1 MINTFVGNLGHFAV
15 IVSFVSSLVTAFAYY
30 QYIKATELEK
40 ANWRRFSRSFFYI
53 HAVASVTVAFALF
66 EIIYNHRFEY
76 FYAYSHSSK
85 ALPVHYMI
93 SSFWEGQEG
102 AFILWIFWNVM
113 LGLVLIH
120 TNKFWEGPVMIVFS
134 LVQAFLVSMILGVVI
149 GDLKIG
155 SSPFILLRDMMDAP
169 IFEMNPDFVPEDGTG
184 LNPLLQNIWMVIH
197 PPTLF
202 LGYASTLVPFAFL
215 MGGLATKK
223 YTEWVRPAL
232 PWAQFSAMIL
242 GMGIIMG
249 AYWAYVT
256 LNFGGYW
263 NWDPV
268 ENAVYVPWLIMVA
281 AIHTM
286 ITFKKSSTALK
297 SSIVLVIASFVLV
310 LYATFLVRSGVL
322 GDSSVHS
329 FTDLGLSGQL
339 LIYMLFFLF
348 VAIFLAAKNWKHIPT
363 SEKEASVYSREFWI
377 FIGATTLALMAF
389 QVILPTSIP
398 VWNALVESFGGIS
411 NLAPPADQIG
421 FYTKFQLWFAVAVA
435 LLTAVGQFFWWNKM
449 DSKAL
454 REALVTPYV
463 ISVVLSAIII
473 ITGKVFDI
481 TYIIVVLAGTF
492 TIVANA
498 TILIRLLKKSNF
510 KLAGGSLAHIGL
522 GMVLIGVMFSS
533 GYSEVISYNMSGLTY
548 SNSWEDEMNKEHVLL
563 WINKPTQ
570 IKDYTA
576 IYRGRQ
582 KKVVGVPGYVNVN
595 LIESTGNVNEA
606 IALEDIVKNGKT
618 YFKKGDT
625 LKIVLE
631 ENDYFQID
639 YYQNDELKFT
649 LNPMSQ
655 FNSSMGL
662 ISSPDSKRY
671 LTKDLYTFVSAI
683 NDFEDPEWKE
693 DETFEVSPGEQFFI
707 ADFVTQ
713 FEGAEVLKEIDGMQL
728 NDGDIAVRANLSV
741 MDYDVEKKL
750 QPVFIIRGNQVGKI
764 PAIDNEL
771 GVKVELENIL
781 PEQNKFSF
789 KVNRYQK
796 DYVVLKAILKPQ
808 INILWIGTIIMLI
821 GFTVAIY
828 RRYDEFSKMRD
839 KGLEGS

>member
-1 MINTFVGNLGHFAV
+1 MINTFIGNLGHFAL
-15 IVSFVSSLVTAFAYY
+15 ILAFVSALVTAYSYY
-30 QYIKATELEK
+30 QYTVAQELDK
-40 ANWRRFSRSFFYI
+40 ANWRRFSRVTFYV
-53 HAVASVTVAFALF
+53 HSLASVTVAFALF

-76 FYAYSHSSK
+76 FYSYSHSSK

-102 AFILWIFWNVM
+102 AFILWIVWNVV

-120 TNKFWEGPVMIVFS
+120 TNKFWEGPVMIVFA

-155 SSPFILLRDMMDAP
+155 SSPFILLRDAVSAP
-169 IFEMNPDFVPEDGTG
+169 VFQINPDFMPEDGTG

-215 MGGLATKK
+215 MGGLATKR
-223 YTEWVRPAL
+223 YSEWVRPAL

-297 SSIVLVIASFVLV
+297 SSIVLVIASFILV

-348 VAIFLAAKNWKHIPT
+348 IAVFLAAKNWKHIPT
-363 SEKEASVYSREFWI
+363 SEKEDSVYSREFWI
-377 FIGATTLALMAF
+377 FVGALTLSLMAF
-389 QVILPTSIP
+389 QVILNTSVP
-398 VWNALVESFGGIS
+398 VFNAVVESFGGIS
-411 NLAPPADQIG
+411 NMAPPADQVG
-421 FYTKFQLWFAVAVA
+421 FYSKIQIWFAVAVA
-435 LLTAVGQFFWWNKM
+435 LLTAVGQFFWWNKI
-449 DSKAL
+449 DPKAF
-454 REALVTPYV
+454 REALVIPYI
-463 ISVVLSAIII
+463 ISVIVSALIIVL
-473 ITGKVFDI
+473 GKVYDI
-481 TYIIVVLAGTF
+481 PYIILVLVSVF
-492 TIVANA
+492 TIVANS
-498 TILIRLLKKSNF
+498 TILIKLVKKSTF

-522 GMVLIGVMFSS
+522 GMMLIGIMFSS
-533 GYSEVISYNMSGLTY
+533 GYSEIISYNLSGLTY
-548 SNSWEDEMNKEHVLL
+548 SNSWEEEMNKEHVLL

-576 IYRGRQ
+576 VYRGRQ
-582 KKVVGVPGYVNVN
+582 KKVECVPGFVNVKQ
-595 LIESTGNVNEA
+595 LKSTGEINEA
-606 IALEDIVKNGKT
+606 IALEDIVARGRT
-618 YFKKGDT
+618 YFSKGDKV
-625 LKIVLE
+625 KIVLE
-631 ENDYFQID
+631 ENDYFQVD
-639 YYQNDELKFT
+639 YYKDSVFQFS

-655 FNSSMGL
+655 FNSTMGL
-662 ISSPDSKRY
+662 VSSPDSKRF
-671 LTKDLYTFVSAI
+671 LNRDLYTYVSAI
-683 NDFEDPEWKE
+683 NDYEEPEWRE
-693 DETFEVSPGEQFFI
+693 DEFYDVAPGETFFI
-707 ADFVTQ
+707 SDFVTT
-713 FEGAEVLKEIDGMQL
+713 FEGGEVLKQVDGIDL
-728 NDGDIAVRANLSV
+728 REGDVAVKAKLVV
-741 MDYDVEKKL
+741 MDYDVEKRL
-750 QPVFIIRGNQVGKI
+750 EPIFIIRDNQVGKI
-764 PAIDNEL
+764 AAIDNEL
-771 GVKVELENIL
+771 GVKVELENIK
-781 PEQNKFSF
+781 PESNTFSF

-796 DYVVLKAILKPQ
+796 DYVVLKAILMPQ
-808 INILWIGTIIMLI
+808 INILWAGTILVLI
-821 GFTVAIY
+821 GFCVAIY
-828 RRYDEFSKMRD
+828 RRYDEFKKMRD
-839 KGLEGS
+839 KGMEA

>member
-1 MINTFVGNLGHFAV
+1 MINTFIGDLGHFAV
-15 IVSFVSSLVTAFAYY
+15 ILAFVSSLVVAYAY
-30 QYIKATELEK
+30 FQYTNASELEK
-40 ANWRRFSRSFFYI
+40 SNWRRFSRIAFYI
-53 HAVASVTVAFALF
+53 HSVAGLTIAFALF

-102 AFILWIFWNVM
+102 SFILWIVWNVL

-120 TNKFWEGPVMIVFS
+120 TNKSWEGPVMVVFA

-155 SSPFILLRDMMDAP
+155 SSPFILLRDAVTAP
-169 IFEMNPDFVPEDGTG
+169 VFQINPDFVPEDGTG

-215 MGGLATKK
+215 LGGLATRR

-268 ENAVYVPWLIMVA
+268 ENAVYVPWLILVA
-281 AIHTM
+281 GIHTM

-297 SSIVLVIASFVLV
+297 SSIVLIIATFILV

-339 LIYMLFFLF
+339 LIYMLFFLL
-348 VAIFLAAKNWKHIPT
+348 VAVYFSARHWKHIPT

-377 FIGATTLALMAF
+377 FIGAITLSLMAF

-411 NLAPPADQIG
+411 NMAPPADQVG
-421 FYTKFQLWFAVAVA
+421 FYTKFQMWFAVAVA
-435 LLTAVGQFFWWNKM
+435 MLTAVGQFFWWQKM
-449 DSKAL
+449 DAKAL
-454 REALVTPYV
+454 KEALVMPYV
-463 ISVVLSAIII
+463 VAVILSAVIVVL
-473 ITGKVFDI
+473 GKVYDI
-481 TYIIVVLAGTF
+481 SYIIVVLAGTF
-492 TIVANA
+492 TIVANSI
-498 TILIRLLKKSNF
+498 ILFRLFKKSSF

-522 GMVLIGVMFSS
+522 GMVLIGTMFSS
-533 GYSEVISYNMSGLTY
+533 GYSEVISFNMTGLTY

-582 KKVVGVPGYVNVN
+582 KKVKGVPALVNVN
-595 LIESTGNVNEA
+595 LLKSTGNVNEA
-606 IALEDIVKNGKT
+606 IALEDIVVDGKT
-618 YFKKGDT
+618 YHKKGEIVT
-625 LKIVLE
+625 IVLE
-631 ENDYFQID
+631 ENDYFRID
-639 YYQNDELKFT
+639 YFKDDEFQFT

-655 FNSSMGL
+655 FNTSMGL
-662 ISSPDSKRY
+662 ISSPDSKNFID
-671 LTKDLYTFVSAI
+671 KDLYTFVSAI
-683 NDFEDPEWKE
+683 NDFDDPDWKE
-693 DETFEVSPGEQFFI
+693 DEVYEVSPGETFFI
-707 ADFVTQ
+707 SDFVTN
-713 FEGAEVLKEIDGMQL
+713 FEGGEVLSSMEGMDLKE
-728 NDGDIAVRANLSV
+728 GDVAVKAKLV
-741 MDYDVEKKL
+741 VQDYDVEKRL
-750 QPVFIIRGNQVGKI
+750 EPIFIIRGNQVGKI
-764 PAIDNEL
+764 PVVDTEL
-771 GVKVELENIL
+771 GVKVELTNIL
-781 PEQNKFSF
+781 PEENKFSF
-789 KVNRYQK
+789 TVNRYQK
-796 DYVVLKAILKPQ
+796 DYVVLKAIVKPQ
-808 INILWIGTIIMLI
+808 INILWAGTIIMLI
-821 GFTVAIY
+821 GFCVAIY

-839 KGLEGS
+839 KGLE

>member
-1 MINTFVGNLGHFAV
+1 MINTFIGNLGHFAV
-15 IVSFVSSLVTAFAYY
+15 ILAFVSSLVTAYAYY
-30 QYIKATELEK
+30 QYIRASELDK
-40 ANWRRFSRSFFYI
+40 ANWRLFSRISFYV
-53 HAVASVTVAFALF
+53 HSVASVTVALALF
-66 EIIYNHRFEY
+66 EIIYSHRFEY

-102 AFILWIFWNVM
+102 AFILWIFWNVV

-120 TNKFWEGPVMIVFS
+120 TNKFWEGPVMLVFA

-155 SSPFILLRDMMDAP
+155 SSPFILLRDALNAP
-169 IFEMNPDFVPEDGTG
+169 IFQINPEFVPEDGTG

-202 LGYASTLVPFAFL
+202 LGYATTLVPFAFL

-223 YTEWVRPAL
+223 YAEWVRPAL
-232 PWAQFSAMIL
+232 PWAQFSAMVL

-286 ITFKKSSTALK
+286 ITFRKSSTALK
-297 SSIVLVIASFVLV
+297 SSMVLVVASFILV

-348 VAIFLAAKNWKHIPT
+348 VAVFLLARNWKNIPT
-363 SEKEASVYSREFWI
+363 SDKEASVYSREFWI

-398 VWNALVESFGGIS
+398 VWNAIVEIFGGIS
-411 NLAPPADQIG
+411 NMAPPADQVG
-421 FYTKFQLWFAVAVA
+421 FYTKFQLWFAVALA

-449 DSKAL
+449 DGKAL
-454 REALVTPYV
+454 REALVMPYV
-463 ISVVLSAIII
+463 ISVILSAIII
-473 ITGKVFDI
+473 VWGKVYDI
-481 TYIIVVLAGTF
+481 SYIVVVLAGTF
-492 TIVANA
+492 TIVANS
-498 TILIRLLKKSNF
+498 TILFRLVKKSTF

-533 GYSEVISYNMSGLTY
+533 GYSEVISFNLSGLTY
-548 SNSWEDEMNKEHVLL
+548 SNSWEDELNKEHVLL

-582 KKVVGVPGYVNVN
+582 KKVKGVPGLVNVN
-595 LIESTGNVNEA
+595 LLKSTDSTNEA
-606 IALEDIVKNGKT
+606 LALDDISVKGKT
-618 YFKKGDT
+618 YYEKGDIVT
-625 LKIVLE
+625 LILE

-639 YYQNDELKFT
+639 YYKGDQYQFT

-662 ISSPDSKRY
+662 ISSPDSRRF
-671 LTKDLYTFVSAI
+671 LNRDLYTFVSAI
-683 NDFEDPEWKE
+683 NDYEDPEWRE
-693 DETFEVSPGEQFFI
+693 DEFFSVTPGETFFI
-707 ADFVTQ
+707 SDFVTE
-713 FEGAEVLKEIDGMQL
+713 FEGGEVLTQIDGIDL
-728 NDGDIAVRANLSV
+728 KEGDVAVKAKLSI
-741 MDYDVEKKL
+741 MDFDVEKRL
-750 QPVFIIRGNQVGKI
+750 EPIFIIRGSQVGRI

-771 GVKVELENIL
+771 GVKVELDNII
-781 PEQNKFSF
+781 PEKNQFSF

-796 DYVVLKAILKPQ
+796 DYVVLKAIVKPQ
-808 INILWIGTIIMLI
+808 INILWAGTVIMLI
-821 GFTVAIY
+821 GFCVAIY

-839 KGLEGS
+839 KGLE

>member
-1 MINTFVGNLGHFAV
+1 MINTFIGNLGHFAL
-15 IVSFVSSLVTAFAYY
+15 ILAFVSALVTAYSYY
-30 QYIKATELEK
+30 QYTIALELDK
-40 ANWRRFSRSFFYI
+40 ANWRRFSRVTFYI
-53 HAVASVTVAFALF
+53 HSLASLTVAFALF

-102 AFILWIFWNVM
+102 AFILWIVWNVV

-120 TNKFWEGPVMIVFS
+120 TNKFWEGPVMIVFA

-155 SSPFILLRDMMDAP
+155 SSPFILLRDAVSAP
-169 IFEMNPDFVPEDGTG
+169 IFQINPDFKPEDGTG

-215 MGGLATKK
+215 MGGLATKR
-223 YTEWVRPAL
+223 YSEWVRPAL

-297 SSIVLVIASFVLV
+297 SSIVLVIASFILV

-339 LIYMLFFLF
+339 LIYMLFFL
-348 VAIFLAAKNWKHIPT
+348 VIAVVLAAKTWKHIPT

-411 NLAPPADQIG
+411 NMAPPADQVG

-449 DSKAL
+449 DPKAL
-454 REALVTPYV
+454 REALVMPYI
-463 ISVVLSAIII
+463 ISVIISALIIVF
-473 ITGKVFDI
+473 GKVYDI
-481 TYIIVVLAGTF
+481 PYIIVVLASVF
-492 TIVANA
+492 TIVANSS
-498 TILIRLLKKSNF
+498 ILIKLIKKSSF

-522 GMVLIGVMFSS
+522 GMMLIGIMFSS
-533 GYSEVISYNMSGLTY
+533 GYSEIISYNLSGLTY
-548 SNSWEDEMNKEHVLL
+548 SNSWEEEMNKEHVLL

-576 IYRGRQ
+576 VYRGRQ
-582 KKVVGVPGYVNVN
+582 KKVVGVPGFVNVKQ
-595 LIESTGNVNEA
+595 LKSTGEINEA
-606 IALEDIVKNGKT
+606 IALEAIEARGRT
-618 YFKKGDT
+618 YFAKGD
-625 LKIVLE
+625 KVNIVLE

-639 YYQNDELKFT
+639 YYKDSVFQFS

-662 ISSPDSKRY
+662 ISSPDSKRFVNR
-671 LTKDLYTFVSAI
+671 DLYTYVSAI
-683 NDFEDPEWKE
+683 NDYEDPEWRE
-693 DETFEVSPGEQFFI
+693 DEFYEVAPGETFYI
-707 ADFVTQ
+707 SDFVTT
-713 FEGAEVLKEIDGMQL
+713 FEGGEVLSQVEGLDL
-728 NDGDIAVRANLSV
+728 REGDVAVKAKLVV
-741 MDYDVEKKL
+741 MDYDVEKRL
-750 QPVFIIRGNQVGKI
+750 EPIFIIRDNQVGKI
-764 PAIDNEL
+764 AAIDNEL
-771 GVKVELENIL
+771 GVKVELENIK
-781 PEQNKFSF
+781 PETNTFSF

-796 DYVVLKAILKPQ
+796 DYVVLKAILMPQ
-808 INILWIGTIIMLI
+808 INILWIGTILVLI
-821 GFTVAIY
+821 GFCVAIY
-828 RRYDEFSKMRD
+828 RRYDEFKKMRD
-839 KGLEGS
+839 KGLEA

>member
-1 MINTFVGNLGHFAV
+1 MINTLVGNLGHFAV
-15 IVSFVSSLVTAFAYY
+15 ILAFVSAIVAAYSYY
-30 QYIKATELEK
+30 QYTIAPELEK
-40 ANWRRFSRSFFYI
+40 ANWRRFSRVVFYI
-53 HAVASVTVAFALF
+53 HSIASVTIAISLF

-102 AFILWIFWNVM
+102 AFILWIFWNVV
-113 LGLVLIH
+113 LGLILIH
-120 TNKFWEGPVMIVFS
+120 TNKFWEGPVMVVFA

-155 SSPFILLRDMMDAP
+155 SSPFMLLRDAMSAP
-169 IFEMNPDFVPEDGTG
+169 IFQINPDFVPEDGTG

-223 YTEWVRPAL
+223 YSEWVRPAL
-232 PWAQFSAMIL
+232 PWAIFSAMIL

-297 SSIVLVIASFVLV
+297 SSIVLVIASFILV

-348 VAIFLAAKNWKHIPT
+348 VAVFLAAKNWKYIPT

-377 FIGATTLALMAF
+377 FIGATTLSLMAF

-398 VWNALVESFGGIS
+398 VWNAIVESFGGIS
-411 NLAPPADQIG
+411 NMAPPADQVG
-421 FYTKFQLWFAVAVA
+421 FYTKFQLWFAVALA
-435 LLTAVGQFFWWNKM
+435 LLTAVGQFFWWNKI
-449 DSKAL
+449 DGKTL
-454 REALVTPYV
+454 RESLVMPYI
-463 ISVVLSAIII
+463 ISVVLSAMIIV
-473 ITGKVFDI
+473 TGKVFDI
-481 TYIIVVLAGTF
+481 SYIIVVLASTF

-498 TILIRLLKKSNF
+498 TILTKLLKKSSF

-522 GMVLIGVMFSS
+522 GLLLIGVMFSS
-533 GYSEVISYNMSGLTY
+533 GYSEIISYNMSGLTY
-548 SNSWEDEMNKEHVLL
+548 SNSWEDELNKEHVLL

-570 IKDYTA
+570 IKEYTA

-582 KKVVGVPGYVNVN
+582 KKVKGVPGYVNVN
-595 LIESTGNVNEA
+595 LLKSTDNINES
-606 IALEDIVKNGKT
+606 IALGDITGRGRT
-618 YFKKGDT
+618 YYQKGDT
-625 LKIVLE
+625 VTVILE
-631 ENDYFQID
+631 ENDYFQVD
-639 YYQNDELKFT
+639 YFKDDVYQFS

-662 ISSPDSKRY
+662 ISSPDSRRFVNR
-671 LTKDLYTFVSAI
+671 DLYTFVSAI
-683 NDFEDPEWKE
+683 NDYEDPEWRE
-693 DETFEVSPGEQFFI
+693 DEFFEVSPGETFYI
-707 ADFVTQ
+707 ADFVTT
-713 FEGAEVLKEIDGMQL
+713 FEGGEVLTSLDGVDLKE
-728 NDGDIAVRANLSV
+728 GDVAVKAKLVV
-741 MDYDVEKKL
+741 MDYDVEKRL
-750 QPVFIIRGNQVGKI
+750 EPIFIIRGNQVGRI
-764 PAIDNEL
+764 PSVDNEL

-781 PEQNKFSF
+781 PESNKFSF

-796 DYVVLKAILKPQ
+796 DYVVLKAIVKPQ

-839 KGLEGS
+839 KGLE